1 MTASVAREPPVYRV
15 SSNRLLYS
23 SLTTPSTATF
33 NLFRPIPLRR
43 DHNID
48 ITPKK
53 VEQGQ
58 HLTHRLLGIRRIQK
72 AVELA
77 RRGSK
82 ATNEFSLTQVAGLHG
97 FLRFQR
103 QAVKQEV
110 VQITGILI
118 VLEDGVDVDG
128 VYFGPIWLGRFVEPK
143 RLIFDSLGRGQRR
156 TGGTCKG
163 RRTVT

>member
-1 MTASVAREPPVYRV
+1 MIRCAVH
-15 SSNRLLYS
+15 
-23 SLTTPSTATF
+23 LTTPATATF
-33 NLFRPIPLRR
+33 NLFRPIPPRR

-53 VEQGQ
+53 VEQSQ

-118 VLEDGVDVDG
+118 VLEDGVEVDG
-128 VYFGPIWLGRFVEPK
+128 VLAPLGKTIREALLAQVFIRKSFGDPIL
-143 RLIFDSLGRGQRR
+143 RR
-156 TGGTCKG
+156 VLP
-163 RRTVT
+163 R